1 MSDFLSAAGQ
11 RLECR
16 WVGPPADA
24 APTLV
29 LLHEG
34 LGCVALWRDFPE
46 RLVER
51 TGCGAF
57 VFSRA
62 GYGRSDPVAL
72 PRPLSYMHDEALQ
85 RLGPLLDA
93 AGVRRA
99 VLVGHS
105 DGASIAAIYAGTV
118 DDPRIVSLVLM
129 APHFFNEDICIASA
143 RRAKTAY
150 ETTDLRA
157 RLARYHGDNVDCA
170 FLGWNGAWL
179 DPGFLEW
186 NIERYIAGIR
196 VPVLAIQGEDDEY
209 GSRRQIDVIAERG
222 TCPLETRLLP
232 RCRHAPFNDQPQETL
247 AAIAAF
253 VARTAPIAPAAS
265 AAGAAPS
272 GDATAAG
279 SVTA

>member
-1 MSDFLSAAGQ
+1 M
-11 RLECR
+11 
-16 WVGPPADA
+16 
-24 APTLV
+24 
-29 LLHEG
+29 
-34 LGCVALWRDFPE
+34 
-46 RLVER
+46 
-51 TGCGAF
+51 
-57 VFSRA
+57 
-62 GYGRSDPVAL
+62 
-72 PRPLSYMHDEALQ
+72 
-85 RLGPLLDA
+85 
-93 AGVRRA
+93 
-99 VLVGHS
+99 
-105 DGASIAAIYAGTV
+105 
-118 DDPRIVSLVLM
+118 
-129 APHFFNEDICIASA
+129 
-143 RRAKTAY
+143 
-150 ETTDLRA
+150 
-157 RLARYHGDNVDCA
+157 
-170 FLGWNGAWL
+170 GWNDAWL